1 MRVKVLTDFRY
12 TQWSCS
18 PACTEL
24 EVIVMDWAAKLL
36 GLSPDFYNSSGV
48 GGGCIQTTA
57 SDSVLVAV
65 VAARSLYQRNNPDT
79 KMEDL
84 VVYTTTQTHS
94 LGAKAAL
101 ILGLQVRTLEVT
113 AEDRFALRREGL
125 RNALQEDE
133 RVGRKP
139 FILSINIS
147 LYVREQKTDSRP

>member
-1 MRVKVLTDFRY
+1 
-12 TQWSCS
+12 
-18 PACTEL
+18 
-24 EVIVMDWAAKLL
+24 MDWAAKLL
-36 GLSPDFYNSSGV
+36 GLSPDFYNSSGI

-65 VAARSLYQRNNPDT
+65 VAARSLYQRNNLGT

-84 VVYTTTQTHS
+84 VLYTTTQTHS

-113 AEDRFALRREGL
+113 AEDRFALRGEGL

-133 RVGRKP
+133 RTGRKP
-139 FILSINIS
+139 FILSINI
-147 LYVREQKTDSRP
+147 LRYVRNLKTDVGP

>member
-1 MRVKVLTDFRY
+1 
-12 TQWSCS
+12 
-18 PACTEL
+18 
-24 EVIVMDWAAKLL
+24 MDWAAKLL

-65 VAARSLYQRNNPDT
+65 VAARSLYQRNHPDT

-84 VVYTTTQTHS
+84 VIYTTTQTHS

-101 ILGLQVRTLEVT
+101 ILGLHVRTLEVT
-113 AEDRFALRREGL
+113 AEDRFALRGEGL

-139 FILSINIS
+139 FILSKYTIRCLRDQKFILNCSCNCRHHI
-147 LYVREQKTDSRP
+147 VRRS

>member
-36 GLSPDFYNSSGV
+36 GLSPDFYNSSGI

-65 VAARSLYQRNNPDT
+65 VAARSLYQRNNLGT

-84 VVYTTTQTHS
+84 VLYTTTQTHS

-113 AEDRFALRREGL
+113 AEDRFALRGEGL

-133 RVGRKP
+133 RTGRKP
-139 FILSINIS
+139 FILSINI
-147 LYVREQKTDSRP
+147 LRYVRNLKTDVGP

>member
-1 MRVKVLTDFRY
+1 
-12 TQWSCS
+12 
-18 PACTEL
+18 
-24 EVIVMDWAAKLL
+24 MDWAAKLL

-113 AEDRFALRREGL
+113 AER
-125 RNALQEDE
+125 
-133 RVGRKP
+133 P
-139 FILSINIS
+139 FRAPGASACGT
-147 LYVREQKTDSRP
+147 R